1 LIKEAEQMSD
11 DRKITINP
19 ITRIEGHGKVV
30 INLDK
35 EGNVEDAK
43 FHVTQ
48 FRGFERFCKG
58 RPFEEMP
65 IITQRICGIC
75 PVSHQLASAKACD
88 AILGVKI
95 PETAVTLRRLLH
107 MGQFI
112 QSHALHFFYL
122 ASPDLLFGWD
132 SDPAQRN
139 VVGVIGAYPEI
150 AKKGIRLRKFG
161 QDIIRALGGKSI
173 HPAYAIPGGVINGL
187 MEKARDDLL
196 TGFTPAYDACY
207 AALDFIKEWLVKNRS
222 EIERFAN
229 FESLMTGLVDD
240 SGCPD
245 MYDGK
250 LRIQHSSG
258 KSRVEFNPMNYL
270 DYIAEHVEE
279 WSYLKFPYLKEH
291 GFPKGFYRVG
301 PLARVSMAD
310 AMSTPKAQAELLI
323 FREKTRDGLSG
334 STLLFH
340 YARMIELLNCLETA
354 EKLLNSEAVGGADI
368 QNRSSVSNNEGI
380 GVIEAPRGTL
390 IHHYRVNKLGVIE
403 EVNLIVATGHNNQA
417 MNRSVLMVAKEYI
430 RDGRVREGI
439 LNRVEGAIRCYDPCL
454 SCATHAIGQMP
465 LNIQVYTGKGEL
477 LVQLQRD

>member
-1 LIKEAEQMSD
+1 MSD
-11 DRKITINP
+11 NRKITINP
-19 ITRIEGHGKVV
+19 ISRIEGHGKVV
-30 INLDK
+30 IRLDPD
-35 EGNVEDAK
+35 GNVEDAK

-48 FRGFERFCKG
+48 FRGYERFCQG

-95 PETAVTLRRLLH
+95 PDTATALRRLIH

-132 SDPAQRN
+132 SDPEQRN
-139 VVGVIGAYPEI
+139 VVGVVGAYPDM

-161 QDIIRALGGKSI
+161 QDVIRALGGKSI

-187 MEKARDDLL
+187 AEKARDDLL
-196 TGFTPAYDACY
+196 TGFATAYEACY
-207 AALDFIKEWLVKNRS
+207 AALDFIKEWFEKNRS

-229 FESLMTGLVDD
+229 FQSLLTGLVDD
-240 SGCPD
+240 AGCPD

-258 KSRVEFNPMNYL
+258 NTRVEFDPKDYL
-270 DYIAEHVEE
+270 NFIAEHVED
-279 WSYLKFPYLKEH
+279 WSYLKFPYFKEH
-291 GFPKGFYRVG
+291 GFPKGCYRVG
-301 PLARVSMAD
+301 PLARINMAD
-310 AMSTPKAQAELLI
+310 AVSTPKAQAELLA
-323 FREKTRDGLSG
+323 FRENIRDGLSG

-340 YARMIELLNCLETA
+340 YARLIELLNCLEAA
-354 EKLLNSEAVGGADI
+354 EKLLQSEVICGTDI
-368 QNRSSVSNNEGI
+368 QNRGSVSNNEGV

-390 IHHYRVNKLGVIE
+390 IHHYRVDKYGVIE
-403 EVNLIVATGHNNQA
+403 DVNLIVATGHNNQA
-417 MNRSVLMVAKEYI
+417 MNQSVGMVAREYI
-430 RDGRVREGI
+430 RGGRVKEGI
-439 LNRVEGAIRCYDPCL
+439 LNRIEGAIRCYDPCL
-454 SCATHAIGQMP
+454 SCSTHALGQMP
-465 LNIQVYTGKGEL
+465 LNVKVYSKEGQL
-477 LVQLQRD
+477 LIQLQRD